1 MELIATLL
9 LLMQG
14 DVPHL
19 SIGEVLHHNLS
30 VCLHREDAE
39 RVVITERD
47 KGAAESKKL
56 WDEIDE
62 CQSVAVTGGATIGN
76 VVFSAKTERGVIK
89 VVEIKHPNGSV
100 LAYFLTSRDVLPRG
114 RRT

>member
-1 MELIATLL
+1 MELLATLL

-30 VCLHREDAE
+30 VCLKREDAE
-39 RVVITERD
+39 KVVITERD
-47 KGAAESKKL
+47 KGKEASEKL
-56 WDEIDE
+56 WQEIDD
-62 CQSVAVTGGATIGN
+62 CQSVSVTGGAMIGN
-76 VVFSAKTERGVIK
+76 VVLSAKTERGVIK